1 MYDADI
7 REFLK
12 KEFNNCLFVDEVVV
26 GKARVDLLDI
36 SEELHGYEIKSDHD
50 SYERLANQ
58 RKQYNRYLSRITAV
72 VGYSKIHEIKL
83 HIPDFWGI
91 ITVYKSPTGKP
102 VYEVIRE
109 SYPNPYFDKLYAVS
123 VLWRKELLDILCSR
137 HKVSKT
143 GRYSKYK
150 RWKLAN
156 TLEKELSAKET
167 ISVIRSCLLQRVKEG
182 WREDTLINKEEV

>member
-1 MYDADI
+1 MYDVEI

-12 KEFNNCLFVDEVVV
+12 KEFTACLFVDEVVV

-83 HIPDFWGI
+83 HVPDFWGI

-109 SYPNPYFDKLYAVS
+109 SYPNPYFDKLYATS
-123 VLWRKELLDILCSR
+123 VLWRRELLDILCSR
-137 HKVSKT
+137 HKVSKA
-143 GRYSKYK
+143 GRYSKYR
-150 RWKLAN
+150 RWKLAD
-156 TLEKELSAKET
+156 TLQKELSPKEAVE
-167 ISVIRSCLLQRVKEG
+167 VIRACFIERLQDG
-182 WREDTLINKEEV
+182 WRSSDLTKEEE

>member
-12 KEFNNCLFVDEVVV
+12 KEFTDCLFVDEVVL
-26 GKARVDLLDI
+26 GKARVDLLDL

-58 RKQYNRYLSRITAV
+58 RRQYNRYLSKITAV

-91 ITVYKSPTGKP
+91 ITVYRSPTGKP

-109 SYPNPYFDKLYAVS
+109 AYPNPYFDKAYAVG
-123 VLWRKELLDILCSR
+123 VLWRKELLEILCER

-143 GRYSKYK
+143 GRYSKLR
-150 RWKLAN
+150 RWKLASN
-156 TLEKELSAKET
+156 LQKELSPKQTVE
-167 ISVIRSCLLQRVKEG
+167 VIRSCYLKRLSEG
-182 WREDTLINKEEV
+182 WRSSDETKEED

>member
-1 MYDADI
+1 MYDAEI
-7 REFLK
+7 RDFLK
-12 KEFNNCLFVDEVVV
+12 KEFTACLFVDEVVV

-123 VLWRKELLDILCSR
+123 VLWRRELLELLSER

-143 GRYSKYK
+143 GRYSKYR
-150 RWKLAN
+150 RWKLAS
-156 TLEKELSAKET
+156 TLEKELSAKQTVE
-167 ISVIRSCLLQRVKEG
+167 IIRSCFVERLAAG
-182 WREDTLINKEEV
+182 WRASWETKEEED